1 MSTISAASELSK
13 LSASRPSALRHR
25 LLQDLAELQSQPY
38 PNVKVHVR
46 DEDYSEA
53 CLMLDVEGYAPMH
66 LTVEFPARYPLE
78 PPKIKMNSDV
88 VHPNIFG
95 SYICASILNTTEGYT
110 PAYTLKGIAIQLLS
124 FFGSDRIEQ
133 VGGGSSIGLQDYKK
147 LQREMR
153 DMFRCE
159 ECGFGRFEQRHT
171 PTAALSDFIKDP
183 RARAQFMMEDAV
195 LVRDGEDAAM
205 DTSEDATESPNDKK
219 ALGPIQKASLPD
231 EILLLI
237 CEELE
242 TEDLM
247 RFAQGWQRIGSV
259 MTKFDIIRTRELQ
272 CFCFKKDYM
281 MAKLGVGVTLSSNMR
296 VGFFESEFDLLSLE
310 GFKTYGIN
318 RSVQGVNF
326 EHWLPLPI
334 SHGHW
339 RSVKQDA
346 FQSLTRLATEA
357 RLASVAPINVIYHFM
372 NDVVVKLN
380 KKTEEATSRSP
391 FYPFQENAKSTLTH
405 ASEKAIESYFHL
417 FHLLLCMATEQ
428 PSIVQSANTKI
439 ARFMGGE
446 TSKEVC
452 PNLGHLLVATLI
464 SDYDLSPAVIRA
476 IIKETIIRNSVWV
489 LDKKGANMPELA
501 YMEKSEVSQYRLMKT
516 FEAGKTSYRL
526 LMFLNLFRKT
536 AVGNPRKPL
545 NQLCEEAFARHGAPP
560 RGSAKHLADSIKRI
574 HAITTFS
581 EFLSC
586 MGLEKPSAAW
596 FTSFLRTCMEESTK
610 VGYSQMPINQA
621 QALYLRLK
629 KEPAVA
635 ADPNLYPMSVNI
647 ESRSF
652 FPGKGYGTPRGGRG
666 GGRGR
671 GR

>member
-1 MSTISAASELSK
+1 MATASSASEPSK
-13 LSASRPSALRHR
+13 LSGGRPFALRNR

-38 PNVKVHVR
+38 PNIKVHVR

-53 CLMLDVEGYAPMH
+53 CLILDVEGYGQMH

-78 PPKIKMNSDV
+78 PPKIRMNSDV
-88 VHPNIFG
+88 SHPNIFG

-124 FFGSDRIEQ
+124 FFGSDHIEQ
-133 VGGGSSIGLQDYKK
+133 VGGGGSIGLQSFKQ
-147 LQREMR
+147 LQRET
-153 DMFRCE
+153 DDIFRCE
-159 ECGFGRFEQRHT
+159 ECGFGR
-171 PTAALSDFIKDP
+171 SK
-183 RARAQFMMEDAV
+183 FMMKDAITVYDGADPDEDT
-195 LVRDGEDAAM
+195 AM
-205 DTSEDATESPNDKK
+205 DTTEDATEVAKEK
-219 ALGPIQKASLPD
+219 AVGPIQNSGLPD

-237 CEELE
+237 CEKLE

-281 MAKLGVGVTLSSNMR
+281 VTKLGVGVSLSHMR
-296 VGFFESEFDLLSLE
+296 LGFFESEFDLLSLE

-318 RSVQGVNF
+318 RSVQGVYF

-346 FQSLTRLATEA
+346 FQSLTGLATEA

-380 KKTEEATSRSP
+380 KKTEEATARSH
-391 FYPFQENAKSTLTH
+391 FYSFAEAAKSTLTH

-428 PSIVQSANTKI
+428 PSIVQSANSKI
-439 ARFMGGE
+439 AKFMSGE
-446 TSKEVC
+446 TSKEFC

-464 SDYDLSPAVIRA
+464 SDYDLSPPVIRA
-476 IIKETIIRNSVWV
+476 IIKETIIRNAVWV

-516 FEAGKTSYRL
+516 FEASKTSYRL

-545 NQLCEEAFARHGAPP
+545 NQLCEEAFDRHGAPP
-560 RGSAKHLADSIKRI
+560 RGSAKHLAESIKRI
-574 HAITTFS
+574 HAVTTFS

-586 MGLEKPSAAW
+586 MGLERPSAAW
-596 FTSFLRTCMEESTK
+596 FTSFLRTCMGESTK
-610 VGYSQMPINQA
+610 AGYSQMPVNQA

-629 KEPAVA
+629 KEPGVAV
-635 ADPNLYPMSVNI
+635 DPGLYPMSVNI

-652 FPGKGYGTPRGGRG
+652 FPGKGYGATRGGRG